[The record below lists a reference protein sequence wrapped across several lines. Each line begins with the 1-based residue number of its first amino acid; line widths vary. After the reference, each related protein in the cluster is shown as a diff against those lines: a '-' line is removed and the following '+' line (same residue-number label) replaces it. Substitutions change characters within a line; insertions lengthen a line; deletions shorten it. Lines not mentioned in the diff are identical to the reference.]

1 MVLSQCRGK
10 MPAPVALLF
19 GFALAFLPSHLDAA
33 ERIYSAYFSP
43 APGASAVIWVAK
55 EARLFDKHGLDV
67 APVLIPSS
75 VRTLQAILA
84 GESAIA
90 ESAGPAVVSARLAG
104 GDVVAI
110 AGSVNILT
118 YYFVTLPTIKRAE
131 DLKGKIGANQ
141 SPGTIADFALR
152 VSLRKLGLDPAKDV
166 SLRSIGVLYDRIAAM
181 QKGIVQFTVV
191 TEAEKP
197 VVDKLG
203 FPVLLD
209 LISLKIPFPQRG
221 IYTTGKTI
229 KEQPDLV
236 RRYVRA
242 YVEAIHYFK
251 TRKEE
256 TMQIM
261 RKYSR
266 VEDRGV
272 LEHTQSWFTENMP
285 DYPYPPMEGYQ
296 VVAQEMASTQ
306 PKAAGL
312 NVKELVDARFVKE
325 LEDAGIRRQSRQKV
339 TGVRSQ
345 SFLAKVFTLSC
356 HTGGIRYPERAYAT
370 RPYKNFWIPS
380 CPRDSPGTCASAFA
394 AIPSRAAKYFPAS
407 GRRTRDS
414 FASCD
419 WFYRLPRSPRDE
431 SRPAWY

>member
-1 MVLSQCRGK
+1 MVLSKCRGK

-19 GFALAFLPSHLDAA
+19 GFALAFLPLGLDAA
-33 ERIYSAYFSP
+33 DRIYSAYFSP

-84 GESAIA
+84 GESTIA

-256 TMQIM
+256 TIQIM

-272 LEHTQSWFTENMP
+272 LEHTQSWFTQNMP
-285 DYPYPPMEGYQ
+285 EYPYPPLEGYQ
-296 VVAQEMASTQ
+296 VVLQEMASTQ

-325 LEDAGIRRQSRQKV
+325 LEDSAFV
-339 TGVRSQ
+339 AN
-345 SFLAKVFTLSC
+345 LAK
-356 HTGGIRYPERAYAT
+356 
-370 RPYKNFWIPS
+370 K
-380 CPRDSPGTCASAFA
+380 
-394 AIPSRAAKYFPAS
+394 
-407 GRRTRDS
+407 
-414 FASCD
+414 
-419 WFYRLPRSPRDE
+419 
-431 SRPAWY
+431 